1 MRILAASDLHS
12 SNQGARAIREAILS
26 QEPDLTLVCG
36 DITHFGPLA
45 WARSFL
51 EGLQGRV
58 LAIPGNCDPLETTS
72 LLKDLGVSLHA
83 RRIEVDDCTFV
94 GLGGSSPTPFHTP
107 FEVSEDEIRSALTP
121 LMGPGV
127 ILVTHDA
134 PRGHLDV
141 VPGRGSV
148 GSIAI
153 REIVEEFSPIFSI
166 FGHLHENPGIHREA
180 TVYIN
185 PGGGMFGRYAMIDTE
200 TKEVLLKE

>member
-1 MRILAASDLHS
+1 MRILAASDIHS
-12 SNQGARAIREAILS
+12 STEGARVIREAVLS
-26 QEPDLTLVCG
+26 EEPDMTILGG

-51 EGLQGRV
+51 EGLPGRV
-58 LAIPGNCDPLETTS
+58 LAIPGNCDPLEMAS
-72 LLKDLGVSLHA
+72 LLEDMGVSLHE
-83 RRIEVDDCTFV
+83 RRIDVDDCTFV

-107 FEVSEDEIRSALTP
+107 FEISEDEIRSALTP

-127 ILVTHDA
+127 ILLTHDA

-141 VPGRGSV
+141 VPGQGSV

-153 REIVEEFSPIFSI
+153 KEIVEEFSPIFSI
-166 FGHLHENPGIHREA
+166 FGHLHENPGIQREG

-200 TKEVLLKE
+200 TKEILLKD

>member
-1 MRILAASDLHS
+1 MRILATSDIHS
-12 SNQGARAIREAILS
+12 SNEGARAIREAVLS
-26 QEPDLTLVCG
+26 EEPDLTLVCG

-45 WARSFL
+45 WAISFL
-51 EGLQGRV
+51 EGLPGRV

-72 LLKDLGVSLHA
+72 LLEDMGVSLHA
-83 RRIEVDDCTFV
+83 KRIEVDDRTFV

-121 LMGPGV
+121 LMGAGV

-134 PRGHLDV
+134 PRGRLDV

-153 REIVEEFSPIFSI
+153 KEVVEEFSPIFSI
-166 FGHLHENPGIHREA
+166 FGHLHESFGIHREE
-180 TVYIN
+180 TIYIN
-185 PGGGMFGRYAMIDTE
+185 PGGGMFGRYAMVDTE
-200 TKEVLLKE
+200 TREVLLKE